1 MQSLSPK
8 GGVDPGFSERAVR
21 ILNETGWDAAPK
33 AVVRVSVL
41 KSQDFEHLF
50 KELSSQVIV
59 CMK

>member
-1 MQSLSPK
+1 M
-8 GGVDPGFSERAVR
+8 DPGFSERAVR

-33 AVVRVSVL
+33 AIVIVRVSVL

-59 CMK
+59 CME